1 MLAPAGG
8 TLPVVPGTTGVE
20 RVEARGGS
28 VMALPSM
35 PIRNAVEGLT
45 PLLPRQS
52 TAVAALSPGP

>member
-20 RVEARGGS
+20 RVEASPGKLI
-28 VMALPSM
+28 VLPSM

-45 PLLPRQS
+45 PPLPRQS
-52 TAVAALSPGP
+52 TVVAAFSPGP